1 MNSRGGILFVS
12 FYAVQFKALGKRLI
26 CGQRVSKPTLRAR
39 AAKGHLETFPAL
51 PRMSAVGSQA
61 DVPRA
66 WLVLLLLAEGVE
78 KVPRTRSFETIIQNP
93 GRC

>member
-51 PRMSAVGSQA
+51 LGEFLRDELGTPVRGQ
-61 DVPRA
+61 
-66 WLVLLLLAEGVE
+66 
-78 KVPRTRSFETIIQNP
+78 
-93 GRC
+93 